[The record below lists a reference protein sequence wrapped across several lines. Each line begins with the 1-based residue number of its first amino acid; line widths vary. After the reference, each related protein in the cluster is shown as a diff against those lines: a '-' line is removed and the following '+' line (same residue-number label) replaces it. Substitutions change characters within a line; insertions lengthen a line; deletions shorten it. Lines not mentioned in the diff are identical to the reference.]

1 MCWNGECRLNLKDDQ
16 FKKIRKFINEE
27 YNKYNSW
34 NDVKEIKKFTKSR
47 RNYDFQMRLE
57 IIEMNNDME
66 QELTAELWEKLV
78 MDVKKERDISNPTI
92 MGENV
97 KSEVSVPTDEFS
109 AWRVYIDNLAKKGWD
124 ESARI
129 NIETSAFKILERLSQ
144 DTRGRHANKGLV
156 VGDVQSGKT
165 ANMAGLM
172 AMAADHGYNFFII
185 LSGVIENLRQQT
197 SDRLYKDLNGD
208 GSSNINWKQVNKPS
222 IKSREPEHDIINYNL
237 NSSEA
242 YFTVSLKNSSRLK
255 HLTKWLLQDKNK
267 AKQLKVLVIDDEAD
281 QASINT
287 KDIEEETSTINNLI
301 KEIVN
306 SQDVK
311 AMNYI
316 AYTATPYANVL
327 NETDP
332 ESLYPKDFI
341 TVLPQSSDYIGS
353 RKLFGITDPDESPA
367 LDIVNLIGKEETDYI
382 RAHDFIGTYFPKSLS
397 ASVNWFL
404 ISLAIGRILK
414 LNMPISMLVHSSM
427 KIADHRS
434 ISQHIVDYLK
444 YLKENYDTLST
455 NFEKLY
461 TEEKKA
467 LSREKFLN
475 GMPGYTSE
483 ETVMEYPM
491 WKEVKVEL
499 DKIFTLSE
507 EEFVSHLNMCDEGK
521 PVFDN
526 GIHLVIDNSSSS
538 SLFEEQEN
546 FRLVYPKNEE
556 DLSKV
561 PGFIVIGGNTLSRG
575 LTLEGLS
582 STYFIRNTKQVDTL
596 MQMGR
601 WFGYRKG
608 YELLPRIWMDEDSL
622 HRFTEISQINEELRE
637 EIKKFSEKR
646 ILPINYA
653 LRVKNSSNHKLLR
666 ITSSNKM
673 QSAIPKEFNFVG
685 FNSQTIYFKKDE
697 KELQENLDCTQSFLN
712 GLPDNMEVGTSHII
726 WRNVSSSIVA
736 DYFKKFNFNEHDLK
750 MQSIPQLVEWITK
763 NEIKLD
769 GWNVVLSGKKGIR
782 KNPDY
787 EWDIKGF
794 ETRTVKRSRL
804 TKRSSEN
811 IANIGALRTPSDL
824 TADLKNKLQ
833 DEEKS
838 MSKSSDIINIRNKY
852 GYDKTPLL
860 VIYRIDSGMTD
871 KQSNYKE
878 ETREP
883 LKFPK
888 DVIGLNILI
897 PGDAWSNSFTT
908 YISANLELNDI
919 DDNFH
924 EENE

>member
-1 MCWNGECRLNLKDDQ
+1 MNLKDDQ

-27 YNKYNSW
+27 YNEYNSW
-34 NDVKEIKKFTKSR
+34 DDVKGIKRYTQENFDYESSLR
-47 RNYDFQMRLE
+47 
-57 IIEMNNDME
+57 IIALQNGLGKN
-66 QELTAELWEKLV
+66 LTTHTWEALV
-78 MDVKKERDISNPTI
+78 MDVKKEREINNPTI

-109 AWRVYIDNLAKKGWD
+109 AWRVYIDNLVNKGWP

-144 DTRGRHANKGLV
+144 DTKGRHANKGLV

-222 IKSREPEHDIINYNL
+222 VRSREPEHDITNYNL

-242 YFTVSLKNSSRLK
+242 YFTVSLKNSSRLQNLK
-255 HLTKWLLQDKNK
+255 NWLYQDKNK

-287 KDIEEETSTINNLI
+287 KNIAEESSTINRLI

-306 SQDVK
+306 SGDVK

-327 NETDP
+327 NETGP

-341 TVLPQSSDYIGS
+341 TVLPQSSDYIGA

-367 LDIVNLIGKEETDYI
+367 LDIVNLIGNGETDYI
-382 RAHDFIGTYFPKSLS
+382 RTHTFSNNYFPKNLS
-397 ASVNWFL
+397 ESVNWFL

-427 KIADHRS
+427 KIADHKN
-434 ISQHIVDYLK
+434 ISQLILDYLE
-444 YLKENYDTLST
+444 YLKNNYDTLST
-455 NFEKLY
+455 SIEELY
-461 TEEKKA
+461 NEEKKA
-467 LSREKFLN
+467 LTREKFLN
-475 GMPGYTSE
+475 GMTGYTSE
-483 ETVMEYPM
+483 ETVMEYPS
-491 WKEVKVEL
+491 WEKVKVEL
-499 DKIFTLSE
+499 DKIFKLNE
-507 EEFVSHLNMCDEGK
+507 ENFVSHLNMCDEGK
-521 PVFDN
+521 PVFHK
-526 GIHLVIDNSSSS
+526 GIHIVIDNSSSS

-546 FRLVYPKNEE
+546 FRLVYPKNEK
-556 DLSKV
+556 DLAKV

-622 HRFTEISQINEELRE
+622 YRFTEISQINEELRD
-637 EIKKFSEKR
+637 EIKKFSENGV
-646 ILPINYA
+646 LPINYA

-666 ITSSNKM
+666 ITSNNKM
-673 QSAIPKEFNFVG
+673 QSAVAKEFNFVG
-685 FNSQTIYFKKDE
+685 FNSQTIYFKKDA
-697 KELQENLDCTQSFLN
+697 KELQENLDGTQKFLN
-712 GLPDNMEVGTSHII
+712 GLPDDMKVENKHII
-726 WRNVSSSIVA
+726 WRNVPSSTVA
-736 DYFKKFNFNEHDLK
+736 DYFKEFNFNDHDLK
-750 MQSIPQLVEWITK
+750 MQSIPQLTEWILK
-763 NEIKLD
+763 DEIPLK
-769 GWNVVLSGKKGIR
+769 GWNVVLSGKKGNM
-782 KNPDY
+782 KNPEY
-787 EWDIKGF
+787 EWNIKGY
-794 ETRTVKRSRL
+794 ETKSVKRSRL
-804 TKRSSEN
+804 NKRSSEE
-811 IANIGALRTPSDL
+811 IANIGALRDPSDL
-824 TADLKNKLQ
+824 TVDLKDEMQ
-833 DEEKS
+833 DDEKS
-838 MSKSSDIINIRNKY
+838 LVKLVDVINLRNKY

-860 VIYRIDSGMTD
+860 VIYRIDSGIYD
-871 KQSNYKE
+871 PPSNYKDD
-878 ETREP
+878 TRGP
-883 LKFPK
+883 LNFPK

-897 PGDAWSNSFTT
+897 PGDAENSSFTT
-908 YISANLELNDI
+908 YISADIKLSEI
-919 DDNFH
+919 DDKFY
-924 EENE
+924 EEDE